1 MAETRKPG
9 IGLTALAML
18 PWFIYGV
25 LALIQRWNAATIS
38 GLICSLAYVAILSR
52 RSTVR
57 LMDWTSVA
65 YFAFSVAAVT
75 ILRMIS
81 YPLYHV
87 VIVWSF
93 FAVPAWASILA
104 RRPFTAAYARET
116 TPPEVWRAPEF
127 ERFNVALTLM
137 FALTFTLDAAL
148 SGLAIVTNRPLSLG
162 FVLPMALFIAAM
174 VISRKYPERFARSLA
189 AERMLRLAHMMP
201 ANQSGASRKAA
212 EPVRDL
218 V

>member
-1 MAETRKPG
+1 M
-9 IGLTALAML
+9 TAFSML
-18 PWFIYGV
+18 PWFIYGAFAV
-25 LALIQRWNAATIS
+25 IQRWNAATIL
-38 GLICSLAYVAILSR
+38 GLVCSLAYVAILSR
-52 RSTVR
+52 RATVK

-75 ILRMIS
+75 ILRMSS

-93 FAVPAWASILA
+93 FAVPAWVSILA

-127 ERFNVALTLM
+127 ERLNVALTLM
-137 FALTFTLDAAL
+137 FALTFTVDAAL
-148 SGLAIVTNRPLSLG
+148 SALAIVTNRPLSLG

-189 AERMLRLAHMMP
+189 AERMLRMAHMMP
-201 ANQSGASRKAA
+201 GNHGGASREAA
-212 EPVRDL
+212 EPMRDL